1 MLQMSSRNVRV
12 SNLRGSNMMKIDA
25 KSFVEK
31 AKLGENAVVVDE
43 TPRRRG
49 RPLKKQI
56 NVMFQ
61 VSIFLHVTF
70 MIKTSLLFTNLFTGY
85 PRKR

>member
-1 MLQMSSRNVRV
+1 MLQMSSRNVRL
-12 SNLRGSNMMKIDA
+12 SNLRGPSMMKIDA
-25 KSFVEK
+25 KTFVDK
-31 AKLGENAVVVDE
+31 SKLGENTVVVDE

-61 VSIFLHVTF
+61 VFF
-70 MIKTSLLFTNLFTGY
+70 KT
-85 PRKR
+85 